1 MRSAQVLGKEP
12 RRSHE
17 LLDDAV
23 ESRAFVPKAL
33 LTSSKGT
40 EVLDSLGYG
49 LRDVSA
55 CQRVDAI
62 SEAEAYLAVETH
74 NN

>member
-1 MRSAQVLGKEP
+1 MGSAQVLGKEP
-12 RRSHE
+12 RRSHK

-23 ESRAFVPKAL
+23 ESRAFVPIAL

-55 CQRVDAI
+55 CQRVTR
-62 SEAEAYLAVETH
+62 YRRLKPTLP
-74 NN
+74 